1 MGSIEPNTWNDERT
15 TQYFPVYGLV
25 EIGEGADYALR
36 FDGNDYV
43 IAESQG
49 LKINEEITI
58 SADVYQYESEGT
70 QFVTMLGDYGY
81 GLF

>member
-1 MGSIEPNTWNDERT
+1 M
-15 TQYFPVYGLV
+15 
-25 EIGEGADYALR
+25 
-36 FDGNDYV
+36 

-58 SADVYQYESEGT
+58 SGDIYQYESEGT

-81 GLF
+81 GLFLKDGGGFR